1 MIFKIILFW
10 VRFALIK
17 LLELVFILFSFFSS
31 LVIIAHFLKHVLKVN
46 VIPFKWMLN
55 DTEDG
60 DYGAEWFLEYINTKN
75 IPTLLGLITIKK
87 GLYSAFWWWWRNPVW
102 KFKYLLIPNQGS
114 FRGIHIIKFDSTT
127 KNVQPWVTK
136 TERGTNHFYG
146 TVNGQFNGRYSFTN
160 DSYNIMLGHDTRYI
174 FKYRRL

>member
-1 MIFKIILFW
+1 MVFKIILFW
-10 VRFALIK
+10 IRFASIK
-17 LLELVFILFSFFSS
+17 LLELVFILFSFFTG

-60 DYGAEWFLEYINTKN
+60 DYAPNWFLIKN
-75 IPTLLGLITIKK
+75 NLKPN
-87 GLYSAFWWWWRNPVW
+87 LYSALWWWWRNPVW
-102 KFKYLLIPNQGS
+102 GFKYLLIPNQGS